1 MRWFVP
7 SPDRPGPENAE
18 VTRSLQSG
26 DAERLATLG
35 AEIAKRPWAL
45 RRAPVSAEPIRVL
58 LVDDHAIVRAGVRA
72 MLAAAA
78 PDVVVVGEATGGAEA
93 VKVAMRLAP
102 DVVVMDL
109 EMPDG
114 DGVSATRELRR
125 LDKPPHVLILT
136 MHEER
141 ERLLPLLDIGA
152 AGYLAKDATRN
163 DLVDAIRVVAS
174 GERYVRPSV
183 ARRFTSRD
191 SARAAR
197 GAKESAS
204 AAYASLSAREQA
216 VLRLT
221 ASGLNGP
228 EIAAR
233 LGISTK
239 TVNTYK
245 GRIHAKLGLEGRA
258 AYVRFALEAQLLE
271 R

>member
-1 MRWFVP
+1 MP
-7 SPDRPGPENAE
+7 SPDRPDPENAE
-18 VTRSLQSG
+18 VSGTSPSG

-35 AEIAKRPWAL
+35 AELAKRPWA
-45 RRAPVSAEPIRVL
+45 RRSVAVSAEPIRVL

-72 MLAAAA
+72 MLASAA
-78 PDVVVVGEATGGAEA
+78 PDIVVVGEATGGVDA
-93 VKVAMRLAP
+93 VKAAMRLAP

-114 DGVSATRELRR
+114 DGLSATRELRR
-125 LDKPPHVLILT
+125 LHEPPHVLILT

-141 ERLLPLLDIGA
+141 ERLLPLLDVGA
-152 AGYLAKDATRN
+152 AGYLAKDATRS
-163 DLVDAIRVVAS
+163 DLVNAIRVVAS
-174 GERYVRPSV
+174 GDRYVRPSV
-183 ARRFTSRD
+183 ARRFASSDSLASTPGAHG
-191 SARAAR
+191 SAR
-197 GAKESAS
+197 

-245 GRIHAKLGLEGRA
+245 GRIRAKLGLEGRA

-271 R
+271 A